1 MNATLVAHEVPV
13 EALAGAREAADG
25 ETVVEAGRAADQRAV
40 SDLDVRVDDCVTHVH
55 TAFVHTACDDYVQ
68 VSIGCI
74 CVCCDGK

>member
-1 MNATLVAHEVPV
+1 MNAALVAHDVPV

-40 SDLDVRVDDCVTHVH
+40 SDLDVRVDDYAKHAH

-68 VSIGCI
+68 ASVGCS
-74 CVCCDGK
+74 VL

>member
-13 EALAGAREAADG
+13 EALTGAREAADG

-55 TAFVHTACDDYVQ
+55 IAIVHTACDDYVQ
-68 VSIGCI
+68 VSVGCG
-74 CVCCDGK
+74 VCCDGK